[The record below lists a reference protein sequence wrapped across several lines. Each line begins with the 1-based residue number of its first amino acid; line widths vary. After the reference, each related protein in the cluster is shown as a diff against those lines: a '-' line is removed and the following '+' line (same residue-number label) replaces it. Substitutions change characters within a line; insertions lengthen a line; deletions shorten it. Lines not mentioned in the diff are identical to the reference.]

1 MSEKNNNLK
10 VEKSNNDL
18 SLDQLKD
25 NCLANLKIL
34 SAIKIGQKLGYFQNK
49 FYIDE
54 DSYISSGTRWW
65 NKSSRNE
72 TISQLEKFV
81 SNVFKSI
88 DNIYSNEANIKNN
101 YYTDIV
107 GVSKTFKEENSTIL
121 LTYNSEI
128 NNCIKGLSNLKQTYK
143 DDISTVSSLDIIIE
157 KLNVRVKKIQGL
169 LQIDCNNSSKSNNQ
183 NNNDSNK
190 NTEYDNIDDLPSY

>member
-1 MSEKNNNLK
+1 MSEIKIKNENEINTDINSSF
-10 VEKSNNDL
+10 EKLN
-18 SLDQLKD
+18 D

-34 SAIKIGQKLGYFQNK
+34 SALQIGQKLSFSEGK
-49 FYIDE
+49 FFIDE
-54 DSYISSGTRWW
+54 DSYVTSSTRWW
-65 NKSSRNE
+65 NNESRNS
-72 TISQLEKFV
+72 TIKNLENFV

-88 DNIYSNEANIKNN
+88 DSIYKNETNLENE

-121 LTYNSEI
+121 LTYTSEI

-143 DDISTVSSLDIIIE
+143 TDISTVSSLDIIIE

-169 LQIDCNNSSKSNNQ
+169 LSIKNNSAKNSNN
-183 NNNDSNK
+183 
-190 NTEYDNIDDLPSY
+190 DDDELPSY

>member
-1 MSEKNNNLK
+1 MSEIKIKNENENEINTEINSSF
-10 VEKSNNDL
+10 EKLN
-18 SLDQLKD
+18 D

-34 SAIKIGQKLGYFQNK
+34 SALQIGQKLSFSEGK
-49 FYIDE
+49 FFIDV
-54 DSYISSGTRWW
+54 DSYATSGARWW
-65 NKSSRNE
+65 NNESRNT
-72 TISQLEKFV
+72 TIKNLENFV

-88 DNIYSNEANIKNN
+88 DSIYKNETNLENE

-121 LTYNSEI
+121 LTYTSEI

-143 DDISTVSSLDIIIE
+143 TDISTVSSLDIIIE

-169 LQIDCNNSSKSNNQ
+169 LSIK
-183 NNNDSNK
+183 NNNVK
-190 NTEYDNIDDLPSY
+190 NVNDDEELPSY